1 MVANEA
7 IDVSRTEQLSIT
19 IRWVDKA
26 YQVYEDT
33 LCLKELR
40 DTKAIFTMKLKM
52 FFGLPVSQCRARLM
66 MVQVT

>member
-19 IRWVDKA
+19 IRWVDKV

-40 DTKAIFTMKLKM
+40 DTKAETIHHEIKDVLRFAC
-52 FFGLPVSQCRARLM
+52 VSM
-66 MVQVT
+66 